1 MVLRV
6 EFEQFAESVRCV
18 LDNPIVAISS
28 DRLGIRITATDKG
41 GFHIVSS
48 TSNKAEKI
56 VSAVLKKAGFEVI
69 HGEWMESDAEPDSGN
84 FSVAAVAY
92 KSHESMP
99 GLWMEAFSEE
109 PSKATVLR
117 AIFDEFCETGEL
129 QGTTLE
135 EFLENTH
142 PNVVILSPDQT
153 RRFLDSSSKS
163 K

>member
-6 EFEQFAESVRCV
+6 EFEHFVESARRV
-18 LDNPIVAISS
+18 LDNPIVAITS
-28 DRLGIRITATDKG
+28 DRMGSRITATDKSG
-41 GFHIVSS
+41 SHIVSS
-48 TSNKAEKI
+48 SSSHPVKKVEAD
-56 VSAVLKKAGFEVI
+56 LRKAGFEVI
-69 HGEWMESDAEPDSGN
+69 LGEWTETDSKTDNEN

-99 GLWMEAFSEE
+99 GLWIEAYSEA
-109 PSKATVLR
+109 PSRATVLR
-117 AIFDEFCETGEL
+117 EIYDEFCGTGEL

-142 PNVVILSPDQT
+142 PNVVVLSPDQI
-153 RRFLDSSSKS
+153 RRFLESRSKR